1 MYDAYGYYQAG
12 SVATASTVSQDY
24 GLLTVSQAYSRF
36 NSLCW
41 RAQAKRMWS
50 KLTGRSRR
58 LLDLDDARDNR
69 DIEGIYEAGCLTI
82 EVAKIKG
89 SECRV
94 CDFDR
99 EFLPLSESS
108 RQRWVNVYGARMADI
123 PLPAIS
129 VVQIGDVYYVRDGHH
144 RVSVARLMGEAY
156 IEANTQVWQ
165 LRGETASAPAMTMR
179 LVNAM

>member
-1 MYDAYGYYQAG
+1 MYDAYGYHQAS
-12 SVATASTVSQDY
+12 SVAAVSAASRDY
-24 GLLTVSQAYSRF
+24 GVLLASQAFSKF
-36 NSLCW
+36 NSLHW
-41 RAQAKRMWS
+41 RGQAKRIWS
-50 KLTGRSRR
+50 KLTGHSRR
-58 LLDLDDARDNR
+58 LLGLDEARDKR
-69 DIEGIYEAGCLTI
+69 EIEGIYEAGCLTV
-82 EVAKIKG
+82 EVAKIAG

-99 EFLPLSESS
+99 EFLPLNESS
-108 RQRWVNVYGARMADI
+108 RQRWVSVYGARMAGI

-129 VVQIGDVYYVRDGHH
+129 VVQVGDIYYVRDGHH
-144 RVSVARLMGEAY
+144 RVSVARLMGEEY